1 MTLIYKVKCAIHWV
15 SANNAIKARVN
26 LYNALFSVAQPGG
39 EEDLNPHSL
48 EIIEALIEASVST
61 AVVGDRFQFER
72 NGYFILDADSD
83 DGKIFNRI
91 ITLRDTW
98 AKIKNK

>member
-1 MTLIYKVKCAIHWV
+1 
-15 SANNAIKARVN
+15 
-26 LYNALFSVAQPGG
+26 VAQPGG

-48 EIIEALIEASVST
+48 EIIEALIEASVS
-61 AVVGDRFQFER
+61 AAAVGDRFQFER

-91 ITLRDTW
+91 ITLGTPGLKLRINRLCL
-98 AKIKNK
+98 AV